1 MRLFSIQLI
10 VFFVLAA
17 LLSFLSSCSMGT
29 HTDYKTM
36 TAQDRERVADWSDR
50 EATQQATSLGELIRS
65 PEVNELV
72 TEALAANPGLQQTM
86 LTLKILRA
94 EHRRTTADRLP
105 QATLEVGAD
114 KTQEKSESYS
124 GSLSISWEVDL
135 WRKLADNDGAAAMD
149 VAEQQALWQAA
160 RDTLTAEVMKEWLG
174 LIGDRRAIDI
184 EERRLLN
191 LEQNEHC
198 ILQRY
203 RSGIGTLEDLDN
215 ARSSTAVSRASLEEF
230 KETLAERQRTMKTML
245 GRIGAADIATADNF
259 PAVIPPLADL
269 PEQTLQRRPDLQAAY
284 FAIEAADL
292 RTSVAYKELLP
303 GISLGAALEDI
314 GNSPRSMLL
323 SDPVWALLG
332 QLTAPLFQGGKLRAA
347 AEIAELETAQSYQA
361 YRETLLEAI
370 NEVENALGL
379 EQSLTRRI
387 SHIESALTSARNSQT
402 RYQENYRAG
411 LVNIL
416 DLLSVQQQTFDI
428 ESQLNTLLYE
438 RLVNRIE
445 LGLALGLG
453 VPL

>member
-1 MRLFSIQLI
+1 MRLFSIQII
-10 VFFVLAA
+10 VFSVLAA
-17 LLSFLSSCSMGT
+17 SLGFLSSCSMGRR
-29 HTDYKTM
+29 TDYTTM
-36 TAQDRERVADWSDR
+36 TAQDREQVTDWSGGK
-50 EATQQATSLGELIRS
+50 AVQQVTSLGYLICS
-65 PEVNELV
+65 QEVNELV
-72 TEALAANPGLQQTM
+72 TEALAANPGLQQTL
-86 LTLKILRA
+86 LTLKILGA

-105 QATLEVGAD
+105 QTTLDIGAD
-114 KTQEKSESYS
+114 KSQEESASYS

-135 WRKLADNDGAAAMD
+135 WQKLADSDGAAAMD

-184 EERRLLN
+184 EERRLVN
-191 LEQNEHC
+191 LGHTEHC

-215 ARSSTAVSRASLEEF
+215 ARSSTAVSRASLEAF
-230 KETLAERQRTMKTML
+230 KETLAQRQRTMKTML
-245 GRIGAADIATADNF
+245 GRIGATDIATAASF

-269 PEQTLQRRPDLQAAY
+269 PEQTLQRRPDLQAAF

-292 RTSVAYKELLP
+292 RTSVAYKDLLP
-303 GISLGAALEDI
+303 SFSLGAALEDL
-314 GNSPRSMLL
+314 GDSPRSMLL
-323 SDPVWALLG
+323 SDPLWALLG

-347 AEIAELETAQSYQA
+347 AEIAELATAQSYQA
-361 YRETLLEAI
+361 YRQTLLEAI
-370 NEVENALGL
+370 NEVENALSI
-379 EQSLTRRI
+379 EQSLSRQI
-387 SHIESALTSARNSQT
+387 HHIDSALISARNSQT

-411 LVNIL
+411 LVDIV

-428 ESQLNTLLYE
+428 ESQLDTLLYQ